1 MRRVTFIKIIV
12 LVVFIFV
19 YDILDRFIGSIIAN
33 DLAMKQMQST
43 VDSSIWI
50 QLYTYFSNYSFLFFI
65 VVALLLFS
73 KEIVNFINSKKGR

>member
-43 VDSSIWI
+43 VDSSAWI